1 MQADQTP
8 AIKQFREVIIPDT
21 ITVSELANRMTER
34 TADIVRELMK
44 NGIMATATEVIDG
57 ETAELIT
64 TEFGHKPKRVSESD
78 VELDLTIQEDNP
90 ENLSFLMKVIYSQQ
104 KPNIV
109 IRSSSILG
117 KILFF
122 LRFNT
127 ATQFGITFA
136 LVILFTFLNK
146 ELIIYP
152 IIVMIFSQIFF
163 SLAVI
168 FGSLVKRNL
177 K

>member
-1 MQADQTP
+1 MK
-8 AIKQFREVIIPDT
+8 IFV
-21 ITVSELANRMTER
+21 LAYLLSTSIYLKWRPIYS
-34 TADIVRELMK
+34 ASDI
-44 NGIMATATEVIDG
+44 
-57 ETAELIT
+57 
-64 TEFGHKPKRVSESD
+64 
-78 VELDLTIQEDNP
+78 EDNP

-109 IRSSSILG
+109 IRSSSIFG

-152 IIVMIFSQIFF
+152 ITKYILSNIPYHRVLLLLFSYLNTK
-163 SLAVI
+163 SY
-168 FGSLVKRNL
+168 
-177 K
+177 

>member
-1 MQADQTP
+1 MGL
-8 AIKQFREVIIPDT
+8 KLET
-21 ITVSELANRMTER
+21 IHA
-34 TADIVRELMK
+34 
-44 NGIMATATEVIDG
+44 
-57 ETAELIT
+57 
-64 TEFGHKPKRVSESD
+64 
-78 VELDLTIQEDNP
+78 DLTLIIFPGTLIVGLIKNLSIDINILLLLLISTSIYLKWRPIYSASDIEDNP

-109 IRSSSILG
+109 IRSSSIFG